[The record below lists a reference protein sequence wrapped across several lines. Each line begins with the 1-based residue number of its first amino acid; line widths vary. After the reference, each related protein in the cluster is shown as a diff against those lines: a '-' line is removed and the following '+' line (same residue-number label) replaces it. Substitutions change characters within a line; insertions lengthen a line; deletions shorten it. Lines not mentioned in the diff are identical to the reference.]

1 MLQRVIS
8 TALLSVLL
16 LGCTPSY
23 DVVVVGGGAGGTC
36 AAIEA
41 ARDGARVLVVEETPW
56 LGGMLTAA
64 GVSAIDGNYRL
75 RGGLFGEF
83 TDSLAG
89 RYGGYEALRSGWVSN
104 ILFNPR
110 VGAEILRNMADKAGV
125 EVRTGCGMRYTRPF
139 GPRYDKAWKL
149 TLSDGTRIKARIL
162 IDGTELGDV
171 AAAMGVTE
179 LKDRITAQD
188 LTYVAIVKEYD
199 HPVPVEKPEGYDPEL
214 YRHCTDVWDKE
225 MMLSYGRLPDG
236 KYMLNWPQSGND
248 YFAEYLDMT
257 PAEREQVIQK
267 AKLRTL
273 GYLYY
278 LKTELGFPNLG
289 IADDVFPTADGLPF
303 IPYYRE
309 ARRIAGRD
317 TMTVEAAHRPYDFDL
332 YTRAIAVGDYPVD
345 HHHNQNPRREELSH
359 LWFGKIPSFSV
370 PLGVVIPVDTED
382 FLVADKAMSSSW
394 EMNGGT
400 RLQPVVMGVGQAAGA
415 LAALAVKTGRH
426 PHEVPASE
434 VQSVLLDHGCYL
446 LPFLDLK
453 PSDPG
458 FRELQE
464 AGVRGEVRG
473 IGRTVG
479 WANETWVNL
488 PENE

>member
-1 MLQRVIS
+1 MKHWSVILVL
-8 TALLSVLL
+8 TLLS
-16 LGCTPSY
+16 CTRHY
-23 DVVVVGGGAGGTC
+23 DVVVVGGGAGGTT

-41 ARDGARVLVVEETPW
+41 ARCGARVLVVEETPW
-56 LGGMLTAA
+56 LGGMLTSA

-83 TDSLAG
+83 TDSLAC
-89 RYGGYEALRSGWVSN
+89 RYGGYEALKSGWVSN

-110 VGAEILRNMADKAGV
+110 IGAEVLRNMAEKAGV
-125 EVRTGCGMRYTRPF
+125 ELRMETTLRHSRHD
-139 GPRYDKAWKL
+139 RESAWKL
-149 TLSDGTRIKARIL
+149 TLSDGSRIKARIL

-171 AAAMGVTE
+171 AAALGVAE
-179 LKDRITAQD
+179 LQDRITAQD

-199 HPVPVEKPEGYDPEL
+199 HPVPPVKPEGYNPEF
-214 YRHCTDVWDKE
+214 YSHCCDTWSKE

-236 KYMLNWPQSGND
+236 EYMLNWPQSGND
-248 YFAEYLDMT
+248 YFAEYLDMG
-257 PAEREQVIQK
+257 PEERKQVIGE

-278 LKTELGFPNLG
+278 LQTELGYKNLG
-289 IADDVFPTADGLPF
+289 IADDVYPTPDGLPF
-303 IPYYRE
+303 FPYYRE

-317 TMTVEAAHRPYDFDL
+317 TMTVEAARHPYDFDL

-345 HHHNQNPRREELSH
+345 HHHTQNPRHEELSH

-370 PLGVVIPVDTED
+370 PLGVVIPINTED

-426 PHEVPASE
+426 PHEVPTSE
-434 VQSVLLDHGCYL
+434 VQAVLLDHGCYL

-464 AGVRGEVRG
+464 AGVRGEVHG
-473 IGRTVG
+473 TGRTVG
-479 WANETWVNL
+479 WANETWVHL
-488 PENE
+488 PE

>member
-1 MLQRVIS
+1 MGR
-8 TALLSVLL
+8 TKLSVLL
-16 LGCTPSY
+16 LVTLLSCTPRY
-23 DVVVVGGGAGGTC
+23 DVVVIGGGAGGTC

-41 ARDGARVLVVEETPW
+41 ARDGAQVLVVEETPW
-56 LGGMLTAA
+56 LGGMLTSA

-83 TDSLAG
+83 TDSLAA
-89 RYGGYEALRSGWVSN
+89 RYGGYEALKSGWVSN
-104 ILFNPR
+104 ILFNPA
-110 VGAEILRNMADKAGV
+110 VGADILRNMADGAGV
-125 EVRTGCGMRYTRPF
+125 ELRMGTTLRHSRPDRES
-139 GPRYDKAWKL
+139 PWSL

-171 AAAMGVTE
+171 AEALGVAE
-179 LKDRITAQD
+179 LQDRVTAQD
-188 LTYVAIVKEYD
+188 MTYVAIVKEYD
-199 HPVPVEKPEGYDPEL
+199 NPVQAEKPEGYDPEL
-214 YRHCTDVWDKE
+214 YRHCCDTWDKE

-236 KYMLNWPQSGND
+236 HIMLNWPQAGND
-248 YFAEYLDMT
+248 CFAEYLDMT
-257 PAEREQVIQK
+257 PQERADAFEK
-267 AKLRTL
+267 AKQRTL
-273 GYLYY
+273 GYLYF
-278 LKTELGFPNLG
+278 LQTELGYSHIGL
-289 IADDVFPTADGLPF
+289 ADDVFPTEDRLPF
-303 IPYYRE
+303 YPYFRE

-345 HHHNQNPRREELSH
+345 HHHRQNPRHEELSH

-370 PLGVVIPVDTED
+370 PMGVIIPIDTED

-394 EMNGGT
+394 EMNGST

-415 LAALAVKTGRH
+415 LAALAVRTGRH
-426 PHEVPASE
+426 PSEVPASE
-434 VQSVLLDHGCYL
+434 VQAVLLDHGCYL

-453 PSDPG
+453 PSEPG

-464 AGVRGEVRG
+464 AGVRGKVKG

-479 WANETWVNL
+479 WSNETWVKL
-488 PENE
+488 PDNE